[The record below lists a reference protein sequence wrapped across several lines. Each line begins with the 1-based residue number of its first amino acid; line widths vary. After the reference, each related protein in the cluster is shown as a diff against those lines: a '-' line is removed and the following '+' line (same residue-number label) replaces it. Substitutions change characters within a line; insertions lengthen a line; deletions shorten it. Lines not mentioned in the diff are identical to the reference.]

1 MVMKLGDIAYNLLPL
16 LRSGRL
22 RMLIVGVPAV
32 TTMAA
37 IITAVGPNPA
47 LGILLSLVAGV
58 IISSSL
64 FITVSMAAQEFAN
77 ERVLFAHNVEEEHWQ
92 LRAQRLF
99 PRHRENGNL
108 YADWY
113 FRLRLLEELER
124 AQRYNTPVTV
134 LLAKKPTASVRN
146 GADGWPS
153 GEVESCLRRTDIPA
167 LLRDGSLGVI
177 LPHTAHYADVRRRIT
192 DALASLDTSIG
203 LATFPKDGDNVSSL
217 LRAADLAAEQNREH
231 DAAQRL
237 VA

>member
-1 MVMKLGDIAYNLLPL
+1 MVRNLGDMLYTVLPL
-16 LRSGRL
+16 LRSGKL
-22 RMLIVGVPAV
+22 RILVVGVPAV

-37 IITAVGPNPA
+37 IFTAVGPNPA
-47 LGILLSLVAGV
+47 LGIVLSVVAGV

-64 FITVSMAAQEFAN
+64 FIAVSVVAQEFAN
-77 ERVLFAHNVEEEHWQ
+77 ERVLFARNVEEEHWH

-124 AQRYNTPVTV
+124 AQRYHTPVTL
-134 LLAKKPTASVRN
+134 LLAKKPTPCVRN

-153 GEVESCLRRTDIPA
+153 SDVESCLRRTDLPA

-177 LPHTAHYADVRRRIT
+177 LPHTAHYADVQRRIT
-192 DALASLDTSIG
+192 DALASLNASIG
-203 LATFPKDGDNVSSL
+203 LATFPKDGEDVSSL

-231 DAAQRL
+231 GARQRL
-237 VA
+237 AA

>member
-1 MVMKLGDIAYNLLPL
+1 MALNLGEITYTCLPL
-16 LRSGRL
+16 LRSGKL
-22 RMLIVGVPAV
+22 RILIVGVPAV

-37 IITAVGPNPA
+37 IFTAVGPNPA
-47 LGILLSLVAGV
+47 LGIMLSVVAGV

-64 FITVSMAAQEFAN
+64 FIAVTAAAQEFAN
-77 ERVLFAHNVEEEHWQ
+77 ERVLFARNVEEEHWQ

-134 LLAKKPTASVRN
+134 LLAKKPKSSVRN
-146 GADGWPS
+146 GADGWPGS
-153 GEVESCLRRTDIPA
+153 DVESYLRRTDLPA
-167 LLRDGSLGVI
+167 VLRDGSLGVI

-192 DALASLDTSIG
+192 EALGSLDASIG
-203 LATFPKDGDNVSSL
+203 LATFPKDGDDVSSL

-231 DAAQRL
+231 DARQRL
-237 VA
+237 AA